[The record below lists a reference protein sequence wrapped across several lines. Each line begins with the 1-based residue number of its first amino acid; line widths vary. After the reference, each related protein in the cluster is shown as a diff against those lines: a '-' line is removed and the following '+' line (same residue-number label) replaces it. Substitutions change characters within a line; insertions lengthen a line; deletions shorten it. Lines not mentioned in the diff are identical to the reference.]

1 MANRKNVARAL
12 EKNNP
17 FPVQVK
23 LWNRIYEKGDL
34 RRAAKAIGRDP
45 EWLSKVRDGEA
56 DLKWTTIKA
65 LCEYCGIDN
74 PLEVLV

>member
-23 LWNRIYEKGDL
+23 LWDRIYEKGCL
-34 RRAAKAIGRDP
+34 CGAAKAIEKNP
-45 EWLSKVRDGEA
+45 EWLSKALDGLY
-56 DLKWTTIKA
+56 DLKWSTVKV
-65 LCEYCGIDN
+65 LCAYLEIDN
-74 PLEVLV
+74 PLEVIL

>member
-1 MANRKNVARAL
+1 MAYQKNLAHAMQ
-12 EKNNP
+12 KKNP
-17 FPVQVK
+17 FPVQK
-23 LWNRIYEKGDL
+23 ELWERIYQKGNL
-34 RRAAKAIGRDP
+34 NRAAKAIGRDP
-45 EWLSKVRDGEA
+45 EWLSKVLDGEA

>member
-23 LWNRIYEKGDL
+23 LWDRIYEKGDL
-34 RRAAKAIGRDP
+34 RSAAKAIGKND
-45 EWLSKVRDGEA
+45 EWLSKALDGLY
-56 DLKWTTIKA
+56 DLKWTTVKA
-65 LCEYCGIDN
+65 LCAYLGIEN
-74 PLEVLV
+74 PLEVLL

>member
-23 LWNRIYEKGDL
+23 LWDRIYEKGDL
-34 RRAAKAIGRDP
+34 RSAAKAIGRND
-45 EWLSKVRDGEA
+45 EWLSKALDGLY
-56 DLKWTTIKA
+56 DLKWTTVKA
-65 LCEYCGIDN
+65 LCAYLGIEN
-74 PLEVLV
+74 PLEVIL

>member
-1 MANRKNVARAL
+1 MAYQKNIARAL

-17 FPVQVK
+17 FPVQVE

-34 RRAAKAIGRDP
+34 RQAAIAIGRDP
-45 EWLSKVRDGEA
+45 EWLSKVLDGEA

-65 LCEYCGIDN
+65 LCEYCGIEN

>member
-1 MANRKNVARAL
+1 MAYQKNIARAL

-23 LWNRIYEKGDL
+23 LWDRIYEKGDL
-34 RRAAKAIGRDP
+34 RRAANAIGRDP
-45 EWLSKVRDGEA
+45 EWLSKVLDGEA

-65 LCEYCGIDN
+65 LCEYCGIEN

>member
-45 EWLSKVRDGEA
+45 EWLSKVLDGEA

-65 LCEYCGIDN
+65 LCEYCGIEN